1 MTIHDTSAQEPT
13 GDGRASGLHVDGEDL
28 AEVKDTLTRSA
39 RGLSTELKRES
50 RRLVDDA
57 TESATAIAKEKKVVA
72 ADYLRALAEAAG
84 ASCEVLDERGYAGS
98 SRFLTRAVEGLESFS
113 GDLATRE
120 PGELLD
126 DALRYAR
133 RNPALF
139 LGAALFA
146 GFGISRLVQASAAAD
161 TALEDEGMEYDSDDE
176 MNDEMNDD
184 EMNGGMDDD
193 HDADT
198 LSEDLADE
206 T

>member
-1 MTIHDTSAQEPT
+1 MTIHDTSAQGSA
-13 GDGRASGLHVDGEDL
+13 GDGRTAGVHVDGEDL
-28 AEVKDTLTRSA
+28 SEIKETFGRSA

-50 RRLVDDA
+50 RRLMDDA
-57 TESATAIAKEKKVVA
+57 AESATALAKEKKTVA

-84 ASCEVLDERGYAGS
+84 ASCEVLDERGFAGS

-120 PGELLD
+120 PRELLD
-126 DALRYAR
+126 DAVAYAR

-146 GFGISRLVQASAAAD
+146 GFGLSRLVQASAMAD
-161 TALEDEGMEYDSDDE
+161 ETGAMDEDMGEDM
-176 MNDEMNDD
+176 
-184 EMNGGMDDD
+184 
-193 HDADT
+193 DADMDEEMDMDEDDT
-198 LSEDLADE
+198 GDGTDGLSEDLDDA